1 MTADVCPRRSL
12 RGCDHPLA
20 HELNSGNPRL
30 LVPSPVHRMYTLS
43 TVPTVGAVS
52 RIQRRD

>member
-20 HELNSGNPRL
+20 HEVNSGNPRL
-30 LVPSPVHRMYTLS
+30 LVPSPVHRMYALS